1 MKILKLKKK
10 SLLRKVV
17 YAALFTAL
25 GYYLHALITPDY
37 AAMMQHPGAPFV
49 TVREL
54 DKKDLTDKKKFIA
67 QAEAV
72 NSVDLVPQVSGYLE
86 KVLFEDGSFV
96 RAGDVLF
103 VIEQD
108 KFKAALQAAQ
118 ADLEKA
124 KADLVQIESDY
135 KRQVQLYK
143 DKVTSKA
150 TLEAAENRY
159 AQAKSNIKQAEANL
173 KTAQIN
179 MDYTEIKAPISGY
192 IGKALVSK
200 GNAVG
205 PSVPSMARIVQTD
218 PIRIAF
224 SVSDKE
230 RIAFLNSLNDENNDI
245 RFEIVYPTGDI
256 QTADISA
263 LFADN
268 EVNPETASVFVY
280 LDLKNENKALIPG
293 NYVDIL
299 VSRGQPQKS
308 LVVPLTAL
316 AQDVNGTYV
325 LTVNDEQIVEQKYVT
340 LGKISGAYQ
349 EVSDGLNER
358 DKVIVQGLQK
368 VQAGAKVK
376 PVIAPE

>member
-1 MKILKLKKK
+1 MKILKFKKK

-17 YAALFTAL
+17 YAVLFMAL
-25 GYYLHALITPDY
+25 GYYLRALTTPDY
-37 AAMMQHPGAPFV
+37 AAMMQRSGDPFV
-49 TVREL
+49 TVQEL
-54 DKKDLTDKKKFIA
+54 SEKDLTDKQKFIA
-67 QAEAV
+67 EVEAV

-96 RAGDVLF
+96 QAGDVLF

-108 KFKAALQAAQ
+108 KFQAALQAAQ

-124 KADLVQIESDY
+124 KADLIQIESDY

-159 AQAKSNIKQAEANL
+159 AQAQSNIKQAQANL

-230 RIAFLNSLNDENNDI
+230 RIAFLNSLDDPKSDI
-245 RFEIVYPTGDI
+245 HFEIVYPTGET
-256 QTADISA
+256 QKADISA

-268 EVNPETASVFVY
+268 EVNPETATVLVY

-299 VSRGQPQKS
+299 VSRGQPHKS

-316 AQDVNGTYV
+316 AQDINGTYALV
-325 LTVNDEQIVEQKYVT
+325 VNDDRIVEQKYVT
-340 LGKISGAYQ
+340 LGKTSGAYR
-349 EVSDGLNER
+349 EVLDGLNEK

-376 PVIAPE
+376 PIVAP

>member
-1 MKILKLKKK
+1 MKILKFKKK
-10 SLLRKVV
+10 SLLRKVI

-37 AAMMQHPGAPFV
+37 AAMMQHPGDPFV

-54 DKKDLTDKKKFIA
+54 SKKDLTDKKKFIA
-67 QAEAV
+67 EAEAV

-108 KFKAALQAAQ
+108 KFKAALEAAQ

-124 KADLVQIESDY
+124 KADLIQIESDY
-135 KRQVQLYK
+135 KRQVKLYK

-230 RIAFLNSLNDENNDI
+230 RIAFLNSIKDSDSDI

-316 AQDVNGTYV
+316 AQDINGTYV

-349 EVSDGLNER
+349 EVLDGLNEQ

-376 PVIAPE
+376 PVVAPE

>member
-1 MKILKLKKK
+1 MKILKFKKK
-10 SLLRKVV
+10 SLLRKVI
-17 YAALFTAL
+17 YATLFTAL

-37 AAMMQHPGAPFV
+37 AAMMQHPGDPFV

-54 DKKDLTDKKKFIA
+54 SKKDLTDKKKFIA
-67 QAEAV
+67 EAEAV

-108 KFKAALQAAQ
+108 KFKAALEAAQ

-124 KADLVQIESDY
+124 KADLIQIESDY
-135 KRQVQLYK
+135 KRQVKLYK

-230 RIAFLNSLNDENNDI
+230 RIAFLNSIKDSDSDI

-316 AQDVNGTYV
+316 AQDINGTYV
-325 LTVNDEQIVEQKYVT
+325 LTVNDEQTVEQKYVT

-349 EVSDGLNER
+349 EVLDGLNEQ

-376 PVIAPE
+376 PVVAPE

>member
-1 MKILKLKKK
+1 MKILKFKKK
-10 SLLRKVV
+10 SLLRKVI

-25 GYYLHALITPDY
+25 GYYLHALTTPDY
-37 AAMMQHPGAPFV
+37 AAMMQHPGDPFV

-54 DKKDLTDKKKFIA
+54 SKKDLTDKKKFIA
-67 QAEAV
+67 EAEAV

-96 RAGDVLF
+96 HAGDVLF

-108 KFKAALQAAQ
+108 KFKAALEAAQ

-124 KADLVQIESDY
+124 KADLIQIESDY
-135 KRQVQLYK
+135 KRQVKLYK

-230 RIAFLNSLNDENNDI
+230 RIAFLNSIKDSDSDI

-263 LFADN
+263 LFSDN

-316 AQDVNGTYV
+316 AQDINGTYV
-325 LTVNDEQIVEQKYVT
+325 LTVNDEQIVEQKYIT

-349 EVSDGLNER
+349 EVLDGLNEQ

-376 PVIAPE
+376 PVVAPE

>member
-1 MKILKLKKK
+1 MKILKFKKK

>member
-1 MKILKLKKK
+1 MKILKFKKK
-10 SLLRKVV
+10 SLLRKVI
-17 YAALFTAL
+17 YATLFTAL

-37 AAMMQHPGAPFV
+37 AAMMQHPGDPFV

-54 DKKDLTDKKKFIA
+54 SKKDLTDKKKFIA
-67 QAEAV
+67 EAEAV

-108 KFKAALQAAQ
+108 KFKAALEAAQ

-124 KADLVQIESDY
+124 KADLIQIESDY
-135 KRQVQLYK
+135 KRQVKLYK

-230 RIAFLNSLNDENNDI
+230 RIAFLNSIKDSDSDI

-263 LFADN
+263 LFSDN

-316 AQDVNGTYV
+316 AQDINGTYV
-325 LTVNDEQIVEQKYVT
+325 LTVNDEQIVEQKYIT

-349 EVSDGLNER
+349 EVLDGLNEQ

-376 PVIAPE
+376 PVVAPE